1 VHGLLGDGK
10 HGGVGDRIGH
20 SRTSGGEDG
29 L

>member
-1 VHGLLGDGK
+1 VHGLLGDRE

-20 SRTSGGEDG
+20 SRTSGGEDD